1 MLKEWVDAFME
12 AKDGLRRDYAEHPP
26 ESYDDIVMRTVRA
39 VGEKMGGFTVPD
51 CDEITVV
58 NDGEWQGTLVYII
71 PEEGYQPRE
80 YWYVRVGYGSCSWC
94 DAFLG
99 IEQGGGT
106 SDEKVDDYMAMS
118 LHVVQGVHRME
129 GDVV

>member
-1 MLKEWVDAFME
+1 MIDG
-12 AKDGLRRDYAEHPP
+12 KDDVKPGDIIAYQRRDTQH
-26 ESYDDIVMRTVRA
+26 
-39 VGEKMGGFTVPD
+39 F
-51 CDEITVV
+51 EIGLVKSVV
-58 NDGEWQGTLVYII
+58 NDGGWQGTLVYII

-99 IEQGGGT
+99 IEQGSGT

-118 LHVVQGVHRME
+118 LHVVQGVRRME